1 MHWKRQNAQKK
12 KSKAQNSSSDS
23 DISSSE
29 SRGSSPD
36 RSTPDRR
43 KLKLKNS
50 FTKLLASMERRSSSN
65 SNDEYDEDDDDNDN
79 DEADDDHDEETEVKI
94 IAKTLSNVSEE
105 KVKDDIDD
113 IWASKSPEY
122 QPATPTYIKSQ
133 FGKDLTAIK
142 GKAKFPEDVPLPSI
156 PTRPIAPV
164 KLNESKS
171 NALSKP
177 PGELGSQITKT
188 SDSSS
193 GSSSSS
199 SLSSDID
206 IDANFNEAENDDDD
220 DGSKTLR
227 ETVTA
232 TNMNSQQAAVK
243 SKDQNSKSINK
254 QLAEILAH
262 NQVFKPN
269 SNTSSTNGSQ
279 LQNIDLNV
287 HYDFRSKNIHTENQ
301 YNNYDPNRDNEIVYS
316 DSLYDIQFSR
326 SAVGGSKI
334 LMNCHP
340 CSAEEYDGLEFES
353 RFESG
358 NLAKA
363 VMITQTYY
371 ELHLRSDLYTSR
383 SKQWFYFRV
392 RRTRKNVIYR

>member
-1 MHWKRQNAQKK
+1 
-12 KSKAQNSSSDS
+12 
-23 DISSSE
+23 
-29 SRGSSPD
+29 
-36 RSTPDRR
+36 
-43 KLKLKNS
+43 
-50 FTKLLASMERRSSSN
+50 MERRSSSN

-79 DEADDDHDEETEVKI
+79 DNDDADDDNDDEIEVKAI
-94 IAKTLSNVSEE
+94 TNTLPNVMEE
-105 KVKDDIDD
+105 KAEDDDIDD

-133 FGKDLTAIK
+133 FGKDLTDI
-142 GKAKFPEDVPLPSI
+142 KAKAKCPEDVPLPSI

-164 KLNESKS
+164 KLIQSKPVE
-171 NALSKP
+171 LSKP
-177 PGELGSQITKT
+177 PGELGSQITRT

-206 IDANFNEAENDDDD
+206 IEANFNEAEDNDD

-227 ETVTA
+227 ETLTA
-232 TNMNSQQAAVK
+232 TNMNSQQDKMVAITT
-243 SKDQNSKSINK
+243 DEQNSKSINK
-254 QLAEILAH
+254 QLVEILAH

-269 SNTSSTNGSQ
+269 TNTSSTDGSQ
-279 LQNIDLNV
+279 LQNVDLNV
-287 HYDFRSKNIHTENQ
+287 NYDFRSKNIHTDNP
-301 YNNYDPNRDNEIVYS
+301 YSSYDQNRYNEIVYS

-340 CSAEEYDGLEFES
+340 CSGEEYDGLEFES